1 MILTV
6 GAFAAFAAD
15 GLSGEFSAT
24 ITVDPLACAYCNYDY
39 GLITLGATLTVD
51 YALDVW
57 TFGAVSTFDDS
68 GFSNQKFTV
77 AGALGAFTIAS
88 SMTFDPM
95 AVTVWTYPDLDL
107 LATDALRD
115 AMMTCAYWCPE
126 ATTWGPRFLKWDVT
140 MGVSIAGIT
149 VEVYVLQDY
158 DSYAVTYADLAVKD
172 HVANGTYTQTDSY
185 TCAGTN
191 GMGWRLKV
199 AGSFGAVDVTSYTYF
214 NMTEADSREIHC
226 PALGKRGVFTVQA
239 GCNTGFNEE
248 YLLLEGFGFG
258 CASVDVG
265 LKITCTG
272 FNSIEFLISDVSI
285 GGFMTMDFKLGFTL
299 DTKSYDFCISL
310 DALTVDCFIV
320 ELGFGSS
327 GYVTST
333 VIDNITVNGV
343 GFEYTWNGIAFKSYT
358 EFTVASDLI
367 SPESGASGAESWSY
381 VNGCT
386 VVGLWMP
393 FTGGD
398 CGVVDCDPCI
408 DPVYTCI
415 DFDDDFDALS
425 CYTLDR
431 YKVWEKFVIDVDA
444 DACCGGLFDLTVT
457 TLFGDY
463 EELDYVV
470 YNVWDTSAGV
480 YLGEVPAYGAAPTGG
495 DALEWD
501 GYAGADA
508 PDDGCDIVDVAS
520 AYTAGTQTTLFNWA
534 KTEVDLGVGIA
545 SNITLTLGFD
555 ISAFGWESL
564 DFGFEWTF

>member
-24 ITVDPLACAYCNYDY
+24 ITVDPLACAYCYYDY
-39 GLITLGATLTVD
+39 GLITLGAALTVD

-68 GFSNQKFTV
+68 GFSSQKFTV
-77 AGALGAFTIAS
+77 AGLLGAFTIAS

-95 AVTVWTYPDLDL
+95 AVTVWTWPTITHGY
-107 LATDALRD
+107 ATDVLCS
-115 AMMTCAYWCPE
+115 TWCPE
-126 ATTWGPRFLKWDVT
+126 ATTWGPRFLEWDVT

-158 DSYAVTYADLAVKD
+158 SSYAVTNVNYAYQLNTQEPYV
-172 HVANGTYTQTDSY
+172 QTDSY
-185 TCAGTN
+185 TCEGTN

-199 AGSFGAVDVTSYTYF
+199 AGSFGSVDVTSYTYF
-214 NMTEADSREIHC
+214 NLSEADSREIHC
-226 PALGKRGVFTVQA
+226 PAIGKRGVFTVGA
-239 GCNTGFNEE
+239 GCDFGFNEE
-248 YLLLEGFGFG
+248 YLLLEGFAFG

-265 LKITCTG
+265 LKILCTG
-272 FNSIEFLISDVSI
+272 FDSIEFLISDISI
-285 GGFMTMDFKLGFTL
+285 GGFMTMDFKLGFTVA
-299 DTKSYDFCISL
+299 TKSYDFCISL

-358 EFTVASDLI
+358 EFTIASDLI
-367 SPESGASGAESWSY
+367 SPESGVSGAEKWSY
-381 VNGCT
+381 IDGCSYFSIDVPFLGSDCGT
-386 VVGLWMP
+386 CVDVPDVCEDTTEYVCVGL
-393 FTGGD
+393 
-398 CGVVDCDPCI
+398 
-408 DPVYTCI
+408 
-415 DFDDDFDALS
+415 DDEFYELKCQVA
-425 CYTLDR
+425 DR

-444 DACCGGLFDLTVT
+444 DACCGGLFDLTFT

-463 EELDYVV
+463 EKVGAWQWTAYEYVAGAWAAYGLTDSAV
-470 YNVWDTSAGV
+470 IVAGTALPANSAPTSAPSASGHCNTEAV
-480 YLGEVPAYGAAPTGG
+480 DFDIAWVGG
-495 DALEWD
+495 
-501 GYAGADA
+501 
-508 PDDGCDIVDVAS
+508 
-520 AYTAGTQTTLFNWA
+520 QTTLFNWA
-534 KTEVDLGVGIA
+534 KTTVDLGVGIA

-555 ISAFGWESL
+555 ISACS
-564 DFGFEWTF
+564 T